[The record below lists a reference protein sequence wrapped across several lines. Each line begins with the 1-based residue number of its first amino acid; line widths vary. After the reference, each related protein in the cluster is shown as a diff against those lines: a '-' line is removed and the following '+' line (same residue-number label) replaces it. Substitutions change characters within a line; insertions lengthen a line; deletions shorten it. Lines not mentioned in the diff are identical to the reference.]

1 MPRWTFSDEPA
12 MPQEAPF
19 LASERSDGGRVL
31 LINDGQVVGGAAT
44 DVCGAASERPATSVP
59 LGPR

>member
-1 MPRWTFSDEPA
+1 